1 MPEVTKLATYE
12 EILALAKSTYNSLF
26 GGEPEVACCAPG
38 RVNLIGEH
46 VDYNDGFVLPMALP
60 MVTLV
65 VGGRRTDQKAV
76 VFTHCGGCDEP
87 KQVEFSLTDLKPE
100 LPKWANYVKGVIYNF
115 AVELQLQEGQ
125 LPGFNAVF
133 ASNVPVGG
141 GLSSSAAVEVATL
154 TFMEQLTGKQLENNK
169 KRALVCQ
176 AAEHKFAGMP
186 CGIMDQMI
194 SVAGQKDHCLLLDC
208 RSLDAFQ
215 IPFVGSSKDL
225 VVLICNS
232 GVRHELSASEYPTR
246 RKQCNQALKLME
258 KTSYRDAKVENLTVL
273 QPDPILLRRARHV
286 ITETKRTQDA
296 AEALNAHDF
305 IKMGALMK
313 ESHTSL
319 RDDFEVSCRELDVL
333 VDAAI
338 NCSGV
343 LGSRMTGGGFGG
355 CTVTLLQRVAV
366 DDVIATMRT
375 NFTKEFNK
383 DAGDRLEFYM
393 CVPSNGARR
402 VDL

>member
-1 MPEVTKLATYE
+1 MPAVTKLATFE
-12 EILALAKSTYNSLF
+12 EILTLAKSTYHEIF
-26 GGEPEVACCAPG
+26 GADPEVACCAPG

-46 VDYNDGFVLPMALP
+46 IDYNDGFVLPMALP

-65 VGGRRTDQKAV
+65 VGGRRTDTKAS
-76 VFTHCGGCDEP
+76 VFTHCGGCDDP
-87 KQVEFSLTDLKPE
+87 KHVEFSLNDLKPE

-115 AVELQLQEGQ
+115 ATELKLEGQ

-141 GLSSSAAVEVATL
+141 GLSSSAAVEMATL
-154 TFMEQLTGKQLENNK
+154 TFMEQLTGKQLESNK

-194 SVAGQKDHCLLLDC
+194 SIAGQKDHALLLDC
-208 RSLDAFQ
+208 RSLDSFQ
-215 IPFVGSSKDL
+215 IPFIGGSKDL

-232 GVRHELSASEYPTR
+232 GVRHELSQSEYPTR
-246 RKQCNQALKLME
+246 RRQCAEALKLME
-258 KTSYRDAKVENLTVL
+258 KMSYRDAKVDNLSVL
-273 QPDPILLRRARHV
+273 QSEPILLRRARHV

-296 AEALNAHDF
+296 AEALKARDF
-305 IKMGALMK
+305 TKMGALMK

-355 CTVTLLQRVAV
+355 CTVTLLQRDAV

-375 NFTKEFNK
+375 NFNKEFNK
-383 DAGDRLEFYM
+383 DAAERLGFYT

>member
-1 MPEVTKLATYE
+1 MPAVTNLATYE
-12 EILALAKSTYNSLF
+12 EILALAKSTYHDLF
-26 GGEPEVACCAPG
+26 GGDPEVACCAPG

-46 VDYNDGFVLPMALP
+46 IDYNDGFVLPMALP

-65 VGGRRTDQKAV
+65 VGGRRTDNKAS
-76 VFTHCGGCDEP
+76 VFTHCGGCDDP
-87 KQVEFSLTDLKPE
+87 KQVEFSLLELKPE
-100 LPKWANYVKGVIYNF
+100 LPKWANYVKGVIQNF
-115 AVELQLQEGQ
+115 AVETKLEGQ

-194 SVAGQKDHCLLLDC
+194 SVAGQKDNALLLDC
-208 RSLDAFQ
+208 RSLETFQ
-215 IPFVGSSKDL
+215 IPFLGGAQDL

-232 GVRHELSASEYPTR
+232 GVRHELSQSEYPTR
-246 RKQCNQALKLME
+246 RKQCGQALELME
-258 KTSYRDAKVENLTVL
+258 KASYRDAKVENLSVL
-273 QPDPILLRRARHV
+273 ESDPLLLRRARHV

-296 AEALNAHDF
+296 AEALKAHDYT
-305 IKMGALMK
+305 KMGALMK
-313 ESHTSL
+313 ASHTSL

-355 CTVTLLQRVAV
+355 CTVTLLQRAAV
-366 DDVIATMRT
+366 DNVIATMRT

-383 DAGDRLEFYM
+383 DTADRLEFYM

>member
-1 MPEVTKLATYE
+1 MPAVTNLATYE
-12 EILALAKSTYNSLF
+12 EILALAKSTYHDLF
-26 GGEPEVACCAPG
+26 GGDPEVACCAPG

-46 VDYNDGFVLPMALP
+46 IDYNDGFVLPMALP

-65 VGGRRTDQKAV
+65 VGGRRTDNKAS
-76 VFTHCGGCDEP
+76 VFTHCGGCDDP
-87 KQVEFSLTDLKPE
+87 KQVEFSLLELKPE
-100 LPKWANYVKGVIYNF
+100 LPKWANYVKGVIHNF
-115 AVELQLQEGQ
+115 AVETKLEGQ

-154 TFMEQLTGKQLENNK
+154 TFMEELTGKQLENNK

-194 SVAGQKDHCLLLDC
+194 SVAGQKDNALLLDC
-208 RSLDAFQ
+208 RSLETFQ
-215 IPFVGSSKDL
+215 IPFLGGAQDL

-232 GVRHELSASEYPTR
+232 GVRHELSQSEYPTR
-246 RKQCNQALKLME
+246 RKQCGQALELME
-258 KTSYRDAKVENLTVL
+258 KASYRDAKVENLSVL
-273 QPDPILLRRARHV
+273 ESDPLLLRRARHV

-296 AEALNAHDF
+296 AEALKAQDYT
-305 IKMGALMK
+305 KMGALMK
-313 ESHTSL
+313 ASHTSL

-355 CTVTLLQRVAV
+355 CTVTLLQRAAV
-366 DDVIATMRT
+366 DNVIATMRT

-383 DAGDRLEFYM
+383 DTADRLEFYM

>member
-1 MPEVTKLATYE
+1 MPAVTKLATYE
-12 EILALAKSTYNSLF
+12 EILALAKSTYHDLF
-26 GGEPEVACCAPG
+26 GGDPEVACCAPG

-46 VDYNDGFVLPMALP
+46 IDYNDGFVLPMALP

-65 VGGRRTDQKAV
+65 VGGRRADNKAS
-76 VFTHCGGCDEP
+76 VFTHCAGCDDP
-87 KQVEFSLTDLKPE
+87 KQVEFSLLDLKPE
-100 LPKWANYVKGVIYNF
+100 LPKWANYVKGVIHHF
-115 AVELQLQEGQ
+115 AVESKLEGQ

-141 GLSSSAAVEVATL
+141 GLSSSAAVEVATV
-154 TFMEQLTGKQLENNK
+154 TFMEQLTGKQLESNK

-194 SVAGQKDHCLLLDC
+194 SVAGQKGNALLLNC
-208 RSLDAFQ
+208 RSLETFQ
-215 IPFVGSSKDL
+215 IPFLGGSEDL

-232 GVRHELSASEYPTR
+232 GVRHELSKSEYPTR
-246 RKQCNQALKLME
+246 RKQCGEALKLME
-258 KTSYRDAKVENLTVL
+258 KTSYRDATVENLSVL
-273 QPDPILLRRARHV
+273 ESDPLLLRRARHV
-286 ITETKRTQDA
+286 ITETQRTQDA
-296 AEALNAHDF
+296 AEALKAHDF
-305 IKMGALMK
+305 TKMGALMK
-313 ESHTSL
+313 ASHTSL
-319 RDDFEVSCRELDVL
+319 RDDFEVSCRELDAL

-355 CTVTLLQRVAV
+355 CTVTLLQRAAV
-366 DDVIATMRT
+366 DNVIATMRT

-383 DAGDRLEFYM
+383 DAADRLEFYM
-393 CVPSNGARR
+393 CVPSSGARR